1 MDFTDQ
7 PGPIR
12 KGEELKTTGLE
23 VFLKDTIGGLE
34 GGLTVRQFP
43 GGHSNLTYHLAVGK
57 REMVLRRPP
66 FGTKAKSAH
75 DMGREYRVLSAIHP
89 VYPYAPRP
97 LVYTDDASIIGAP
110 FYVMERINGVV
121 LRRELPPG
129 LTLSPDQAREL
140 IHNLIRA
147 LYQLHSLDYRQI
159 GLENLGRPQGY
170 VRRQVE
176 GWNRRY
182 RDARTPDAP
191 DGEQVMAWL
200 EENIPP
206 DNERPGI
213 IHNDF
218 KLNNLIVDQHD
229 LSRIVGVFDWE
240 MATLGDPVLDLIGSL
255 AYVIEPDDPPEMETN
270 NQWPLCMRVGV
281 TRKELLNLY
290 EELSG
295 RTIHNFDYYHCLSH
309 FRLAVIIQQIYYRYH
324 HGQTQDERFAPM
336 ILAVHALVNF
346 AGQIMERSG

>member
-1 MDFTDQ
+1 
-7 PGPIR
+7 
-12 KGEELKTTGLE
+12 
-23 VFLKDTIGGLE
+23 
-34 GGLTVRQFP
+34 
-43 GGHSNLTYHLAVGK
+43 
-57 REMVLRRPP
+57 
-66 FGTKAKSAH
+66 
-75 DMGREYRVLSAIHP
+75 
-89 VYPYAPRP
+89 
-97 LVYTDDASIIGAP
+97 
-110 FYVMERINGVV
+110 
-121 LRRELPPG
+121 
-129 LTLSPDQAREL
+129 
-140 IHNLIRA
+140 
-147 LYQLHSLDYRQI
+147 
-159 GLENLGRPQGY
+159 
-170 VRRQVE
+170 
-176 GWNRRY
+176 
-182 RDARTPDAP
+182 
-191 DGEQVMAWL
+191 MAWL